1 MRPRHID
8 LPCDLLRQAFDRLP
22 DKFRQPLYLVRV
34 ERLTHA
40 QAAARLGIS
49 LPELD
54 RRLARAL
61 ARLDHDLERL
71 KWHQWR
77 RW

>member
-8 LPCDLLRQAFDRLP
+8 LPSERLRQAFDRLP
-22 DKFRQPLYLVRV
+22 DELRQPLYLVRV

-40 QAAARLGIS
+40 QTAVQLGIS

-61 ARLDHDLERL
+61 ARLDRDLERL
-71 KWHQWR
+71 KWHEWR
-77 RW
+77 RR